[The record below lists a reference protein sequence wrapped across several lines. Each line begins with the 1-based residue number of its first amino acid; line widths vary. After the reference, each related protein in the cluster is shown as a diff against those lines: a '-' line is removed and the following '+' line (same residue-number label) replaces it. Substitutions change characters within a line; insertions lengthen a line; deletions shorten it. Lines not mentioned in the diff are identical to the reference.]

1 MPTPFANLTSTK
13 PPEAITR
20 TLCRTALSMLTGGWR
35 RTAFWLSRARQRR
48 NLSELD
54 ERLLDDVGIDPR
66 SARREAE
73 KRFWQ
78 D

>member
-1 MPTPFANLTSTK
+1 MPTPIASLTSTNT
-13 PPEAITR
+13 PEAISR
-20 TLCRTALSMLTGGWR
+20 TLRRAALSMLTGGWR
-35 RTAFWLSRARQRR
+35 KIAFWLSRARQRR
-48 NLSELD
+48 TLSELD
-54 ERLLDDVGIDPR
+54 ERLLDDVGIDPH